1 MSHATSSSLSAAATT
16 KRHPPRPVLVAGIMP
31 RSGTNF
37 LHRLLALHPDCAPLG
52 HPPVRED
59 FLLHHADALVDYAD
73 RLAWHWGHWGEAAP
87 SRDALL
93 QALGDG
99 LRHFFVSDRPGAARV
114 VTKTPSVRN
123 VERFFDLFADGTL
136 VVVIRDGRSVVASG
150 MEGFGWPFEASVRR
164 WAAAARAV
172 LTLQEEQG
180 AASARHLI
188 LRYEDL
194 NRAPV
199 PTLTAVL
206 RLLDLEPEAYDFPA
220 ALDLPVY
227 GSSFVQPDDAVT
239 WTPQSKPSDFDR
251 EERWA
256 AWTADMHAR
265 FNWLAGRELAAL
277 GYAPVRPAEPSALA
291 PLRQR
296 GRDLRYDL
304 SRTPRRLLQASRA
317 AAHSFFRALHAP
329 TH

>member
-1 MSHATSSSLSAAATT
+1 M
-16 KRHPPRPVLVAGIMP
+16 LVAGIMP

-37 LHRLLALHPDCAPLG
+37 LYRLLALHPDCAPLG
-52 HPPVRED
+52 HPSVRED

-93 QALGDG
+93 RALGDG
-99 LRHFFVSDRPGAARV
+99 LRHFFVADRAAARV

-123 VERFFDLFADGTL
+123 VERFFDVFADGSL
-136 VVVIRDGRSVVASG
+136 LVVIRDGRSVVASG
-150 MEGFGWPFEASVRR
+150 MEGFGWSFEASVRR
-164 WAAAARAV
+164 WAEAARAV
-172 LTLQEEQG
+172 LALRDAHG
-180 AASARHLI
+180 SGSDRHRM

-194 NRAPV
+194 TRDPV
-199 PTLTAVL
+199 STLTAAL
-206 RLLDLEPEAYDFPA
+206 RLLDLSPTAYDFEA

-227 GSSFVQPDDAVT
+227 GSSFVQPDDEVT
-239 WTPQSKPSDFDR
+239 WSPQSKPSNFGR

-277 GYAPVRPAEPSALA
+277 GYTPVRPPTSSTLGA
-291 PLRQR
+291 LRQR
-296 GRDLRYDL
+296 SLDVRYNL
-304 SRTPRRLLQASRA
+304 SRTPRRLLRASRA
-317 AAHSFFRALHAP
+317 AARTFLGALHSP